1 MVNGI
6 NNAGDLN
13 RVFNKYDKNNDGKI
27 TRDEVVRTNAECAT
41 DTDEITSS
49 DFNQIAP
56 LGDDASS
63 ISISEL
69 EVAGLKPAIDA
80 KIIAYKQAVDAY
92 KANPTTENQTK
103 VETALRGYNEISGNQ
118 PNPAVTA
125 IRQEYEAFERPLSQI
140 RDAWSSADLIAVYQ
154 RNKAAIDSQPAL
166 RSALEAR
173 VKERYQSVSGQDPG
187 NFTSNGLNQI
197 LSGEITA
204 QNLPDKIAHIIP
216 VDPRVVIFLSDQL
229 NGQQAL
235 SILSNGIYASN
246 PQVSR
251 VLADRIELKDNQR
264 LLVFSH
270 QGITSAVVVE
280 TNNLPSTPNT
290 SVSQMLQ
297 VRWNVVGG
305 RLPQGVEIHPT
316 SGNGEPVFSGN
327 AILIRR
333 GPQATIPTAI
343 PSAPPTPRLPRGIII
358 TANPTN
364 GVIPIDIKQPLLNR
378 EASHSIYH
386 NRIISSGHEIIG
398 AGRILVY
405 SSNQFVV
412 DNNEGRTTGISQN
425 RFDNLSSPMQVYD
438 KAGNPTGEEIP
449 KGASV
454 VMLGTR
460 VLFARINNQIH
471 YYGDQEYYAGPAP
484 SGRNSGRVIFSG
496 TSDTRPNLLT
506 MVRSG
511 AETIL
516 GRAIASVRSTI
527 RNNHIETISN
537 KQYLVP
543 NGAVITRD
551 NGAVR
556 SIRLPANS
564 SSTMTFTVQEDSGL
578 KIYTLRAGES
588 LYFNASGQ
596 PTHMGSTTA
605 TTQFNT
611 AATRA
616 VFAPA
621 TREDATIPVRPGPSS
636 LPPGLTFASQLPGTS
651 RGLIDSQNPPPNGTH
666 NVTAQGRIL
675 VYNAQNKVAVYNVLP
690 GDKVTIESGKV
701 VSITRGT
708 STYTFAGNEA
718 VIDTSTPALLQP
730 GQAAQPTVVAQQPP
744 PPAGPTTDSEG
755 VTVYSSKPQGAVLA
769 GLTTGSV
776 IRVAGGQEFAVV
788 NNNGQKELVN
798 VSIIHRRP
806 DSALATRIADGLY
819 YNLND
824 RKFYQVTTTGRNVA
838 LAEYNPTNKT
848 ATAPYA
854 TAQLPPPPARVTQPA
869 APVVQPIVV
878 TRTTTRP
885 TRTTAVAPPTT
896 PTTSLPGTVTSTINF
911 GNPWEAR
918 TLQVTID
925 RNNNVVL
932 PTGYSSSQAG
942 YNRFITISHQ
952 GQYGPSVDFHIT
964 EPLATATPHVPA
976 GMMAVVNS
984 NSQLIG
990 HINPQSGAFTRL
1002 ASPVLNQG
1010 GLLVQGPRQEKTMTA
1025 RLGNV
1030 NYQITVRPTFT
1041 GALPEN
1047 IQSVKLAAPA
1057 TIAGVNLPA
1066 GTVVDFTGS
1075 GANQRPTHAR
1085 VDGPLTVG
1093 DVTILASS
1101 PSGEIHFTTSTPQK
1115 VDSIIPGGNGL
1126 ICSVNR
1132 QSVYVPPGITA
1143 VLGSNGRITQFQA
1156 TERILNADRFN
1167 PPSTVS
1173 SAGGNSPRSILS
1185 GIALAPSGLI
1195 PGEAFQVTPQGITLS
1210 YNTTART
1217 AWNER
1222 IRTSDSSIKQLFRSS
1237 GISGQYSLTFRP
1249 DGTMTS
1255 DPPISNPPRLTP
1267 FLTPTREVTMQI
1279 NIRQRQ
1285 Q

>member
-564 SSTMTFTVQEDSGL
+564 SSTMAYTVQEDDGA
-578 KIYTLRAGES
+578 KPYTLRAGES

-621 TREDATIPVRPGPSS
+621 TREDATIPVRPGASS
-636 LPPGLTFASQLPGTS
+636 LPPGLTFASQTVNTS
-651 RGLIDSQNPPPNGTH
+651 RGLIDSQTPPPNGTH

-708 STYTFAGNEA
+708 STYTFAGNDA
-718 VIDTSTPALLQP
+718 LIDTLTPALLQP
-730 GQAAQPTVVAQQPP
+730 GQAAPPTVVAQQPP

-788 NNNGQKELVN
+788 NNNGQKELVG
-798 VSIIHRRP
+798 VTTIHRRP
-806 DSALATRIADGLY
+806 DASLASRMADGLY
-819 YNLND
+819 YNVNDKTLYQIKTTEQTIEVAVYNSANRTTATPIAATPLPGRSPDTPLQLTAVPNPRNLRAGTFFQVVPNGSLQYVASINRRNVIVPVRRTTDQPTPQNVTFTTGND
-824 RKFYQVTTTGRNVA
+824 RAGLLVGNKLYIITPNSYS
-838 LAEYNPTNKT
+838 EYNAANGTEVSGTTVRKPTPT
-848 ATAPYA
+848 RVARTRPVAP
-854 TAQLPPPPARVTQPA
+854 PPPPATMAGNIVLPPNDNFHRRNITLTFNANGRLTNATGEGVTLSGSFGKSQRFFLNHPTYGTRSFYVSEPLVAADGQPTLIGQRV
-869 APVVQPIVV
+869 IVNSDRKIIG
-878 TRTTTRP
+878 TI
-885 TRTTAVAPPTT
+885 AQN
-896 PTTSLPGTVTSTINF
+896 GTVNYVNTSQIQLAQNSPIIN
-911 GNPWEAR
+911 N
-918 TLQVTID
+918 T
-925 RNNNVVL
+925 
-932 PTGYSSSQAG
+932 
-942 YNRFITISHQ
+942 
-952 GQYGPSVDFHIT
+952 GPSVSISTAGTPTIDTTQRDQREARRRLGLIARGT
-964 EPLATATPHVPA
+964 VSQNDLPTTRTISRSIRQNVTIRWMIKDNGEAWVSANPPLPPAQLATLR
-976 GMMAVVNS
+976 S
-984 NSQLIG
+984 DFQ
-990 HINPQSGAFTRL
+990 RL
-1002 ASPVLNQG
+1002 ANKANVKGYPDD
-1010 GLLVQGPRQEKTMTA
+1010 GPKEFI
-1025 RLGNV
+1025 L
-1030 NYQITVRPTFT
+1030 
-1041 GALPEN
+1041 
-1047 IQSVKLAAPA
+1047 APA
-1057 TIAGVNLPA
+1057 RV
-1066 GTVVDFTGS
+1066 FT
-1075 GANQRPTHAR
+1075 Q
-1085 VDGPLTVG
+1085 
-1093 DVTILASS
+1093 
-1101 PSGEIHFTTSTPQK
+1101 E
-1115 VDSIIPGGNGL
+1115 
-1126 ICSVNR
+1126 
-1132 QSVYVPPGITA
+1132 
-1143 VLGSNGRITQFQA
+1143 
-1156 TERILNADRFN
+1156 
-1167 PPSTVS
+1167 
-1173 SAGGNSPRSILS
+1173 
-1185 GIALAPSGLI
+1185 
-1195 PGEAFQVTPQGITLS
+1195 
-1210 YNTTART
+1210 
-1217 AWNER
+1217 
-1222 IRTSDSSIKQLFRSS
+1222 
-1237 GISGQYSLTFRP
+1237 
-1249 DGTMTS
+1249 
-1255 DPPISNPPRLTP
+1255 
-1267 FLTPTREVTMQI
+1267 
-1279 NIRQRQ
+1279 
-1285 Q
+1285 